1 MASNSNVTRWTPAAS
16 LFTPALSRFFDEA
29 FEPFGARD
37 DRMSTRSWAPPV
49 DIKETPDALVL
60 SAELPGI
67 DKKDV
72 HINIEENV
80 LTISGERSFARDEK
94 KEDYH
99 RIERVYGSF
108 SRSFTLPRN
117 VKIDAVKAAFDNGV
131 LTVTVPKAEES
142 KPRKIAIG

>member
-1 MASNSNVTRWTPAAS
+1 
-16 LFTPALSRFFDEA
+16 
-29 FEPFGARD
+29 
-37 DRMSTRSWAPPV
+37 MSTRSWAPPV
-49 DIKETPDALVL
+49 DIKETPDSLVL

-80 LTISGERSFARDEK
+80 LTISGERSFSRDEK

-117 VKIDAVKAAFDNGV
+117 VKLDAVKANFENGV
-131 LTVTVPKAEES
+131 LTVTIPKAEES

>member
-1 MASNSNVTRWTPAAS
+1 MASNSTVTRWTPAPSFLGPTFA
-16 LFTPALSRFFDEA
+16 RFFDEA
-29 FEPFGARD
+29 LEPFGARE

-49 DIKETPDALVL
+49 DIKETPDSLVL

-80 LTISGERSFARDEK
+80 LTISGERSFSRDEK

-117 VKIDAVKAAFDNGV
+117 VKLDAVKANFDNGV
-131 LTVTVPKAEES
+131 LTVTIPKAEES